1 MDVKYPM
8 RLNENG
14 LDITDVLAEN
24 ISCVREL
31 YSMSKSHNKI
41 VVVVVVVVTAAAAFL
56 CVFLFLFFLFWRT

>member
-1 MDVKYPM
+1 MDMRYPM

-31 YSMSKSHNKI
+31 FCISKAHNKI
-41 VVVVVVVVTAAAAFL
+41 FVVVFC
-56 CVFLFLFFLFWRT
+56 CVCFYLFKIFWRI